1 MVFNWIMLLVAIGF
15 EVAGTT
21 SMKLSHGFT
30 RIVPTVLMFAFYGI
44 GLTLMNLVIR
54 RMDLSLVY
62 AVWSGL
68 GTAAIALIG
77 ILWFHEP
84 ASSLRIVCIILI
96 ILGVIGLNI
105 RP

>member
-1 MVFNWIMLLVAIGF
+1 MINWLMLLIAIGF

-21 SMKLSHGFT
+21 SMKLSRGFT
-30 RIVPTVLMFAFYGI
+30 RITPTLLMFIFYGI
-44 GLTLMNLVIR
+44 GLTMMNLVIR

-84 ASSLRIVCIILI
+84 ATALRIVCIILI
-96 ILGVIGLNI
+96 ILGVVGLNI

>member
-30 RIVPTVLMFAFYGI
+30 RLFPTVLMFVFYGI
-44 GLTLMNLVIR
+44 GLTMMNLVIR

-68 GTAAIALIG
+68 GTAAIAVIG

-84 ASSLRIVCIILI
+84 ATSLRIVCIILI

>member
-1 MVFNWIMLLVAIGF
+1 MQNWILLFVAIAF

-21 SMKLSHGFT
+21 SMKLSRGFT
-30 RIVPTVLMFAFYGI
+30 RLIPTLLMFLFYGS
-44 GLTLMNLVIR
+44 GLTMMNLVIR

-84 ASSLRIVCIILI
+84 ATALRIVSIIFI
-96 ILGVIGLNI
+96 ILGVVGLNI
-105 RP
+105 KQ